1 MIIVS
6 LATRVIFLQWCC
18 TTARCARALMIS
30 VVCLV
35 WRRVDTLSLSISSMC
50 LRPLSLS
57 LSTRGAPYL
66 VYSVIKG
73 RFLLIHGFNKTR
85 SIGSSAPHSTIIF
98 FSNPPNSS
106 TTSKKTKFALIWQKI
121 RPLVGLEVGESTKLR
136 EVNNHLPRFRAETRR
151 GQTGRRW
158 FYKKK
163 IITQNSYYSISLSV
177 LRCVCFFLRIRESER
192 S

>member
-1 MIIVS
+1 
-6 LATRVIFLQWCC
+6 
-18 TTARCARALMIS
+18 MIS

-35 WRRVDTLSLSISSMC
+35 WRRVDTLSLSSMC

-98 FSNPPNSS
+98 FQPSKFEHDFQKNRNLDNHPYLDQATSWTRS
-106 TTSKKTKFALIWQKI
+106 RTT
-121 RPLVGLEVGESTKLR
+121 R
-136 EVNNHLPRFRAETRR
+136 EVNNHLPRFRAVTRR

-158 FYKKK
+158 FYNQEKS
-163 IITQNSYYSISLSV
+163 ITRKLYFNAAISLRESF
-177 LRCVCFFLRIRESER
+177 LRCVCFFLRTSER
-192 S
+192 ERS